1 MIGTLLDVND
11 KQLKSNRMKKYL
23 VILLVTLTASATS
36 FAQFRIG
43 PKLGANIGKID
54 GKGFDEQYKLGY
66 HFGAFAEIP
75 LGKKF
80 GIQPEVLWNQ
90 INSDTV
96 TGFSAIYQNLDNQ
109 NLSNPQLNYLSIPLL
124 LTCNP
129 VKVLSL
135 QAGPQF
141 GILINKD
148 KNIFQ
153 NGKEAFKNGDLSM
166 LFGAQLNIL
175 RVRIYGRYAIG
186 LNDISDVTNQEK
198 WTTRGFQAGVGFAL

>member
-23 VILLVTLTASATS
+23 VILLVTLTASATT

-43 PKLGANIGKID
+43 PKLGANMGKID
-54 GKGFDEQYKLGY
+54 GNKFSESYKLGY
-66 HFGAFAEIP
+66 HLGVFAEIP

-90 INSDTV
+90 INADTV
-96 TGFSAIYQNLDNQ
+96 SGFSSVYQNLDNQ

-124 LTCNP
+124 LTYKP

-175 RVRIYGRYAIG
+175 RVRVYGRYAIG
-186 LNDISDVTNQEK
+186 LNDISDVTSQEK
-198 WTTRGFQAGVGFAL
+198 WTTRGFQLGVGFAL

>member
-1 MIGTLLDVND
+1 
-11 KQLKSNRMKKYL
+11 MKKYL

-43 PKLGANIGKID
+43 PKLGANVGKIE
-54 GKGFDEQYKLGY
+54 GEKFSTNYKLGY
-66 HFGAFAEIP
+66 HLGVFAELP
-75 LGKKF
+75 LGKKWAV
-80 GIQPEVLWNQ
+80 QPEVLWNQ
-90 INSDTV
+90 INADTV
-96 TGFSAIYQNLDNQ
+96 SGFSSLYTGLNQQ

-124 LTCNP
+124 LTYKP
-129 VKVLSL
+129 AKVLSL

-141 GILINKD
+141 GILINKSS
-148 KNIFQ
+148 NLFQ

-175 RVRIYGRYAIG
+175 RVRVYGRYAIG

-198 WTTRGFQAGVGFAL
+198 WKTTGFQLGVGFAL

>member
-1 MIGTLLDVND
+1 
-11 KQLKSNRMKKYL
+11 MKKSL
-23 VILLVTLTASATS
+23 VILLVAITASSVS

-66 HFGAFAEIP
+66 HLGAFAEIP

-80 GIQPEVLWNQ
+80 ALQPEVLWNQ

-96 TGFSAIYQNLDNQ
+96 TGFSAIYQNLDDQ
-109 NLSNPQLNYLSIPLL
+109 SLQNPQLNYLSIPLL
-124 LTCNP
+124 LTYKP
-129 VKVLSL
+129 AKILSL

-141 GILINKD
+141 GILLNKD
-148 KNIFQ
+148 KTFLQ
-153 NGKEAFKNGDLSM
+153 NGQEAFKNGDFSM

-186 LNDISDVTNQEK
+186 LNNINDLPDQEQWK
-198 WTTRGFQAGVGFAL
+198 TTGFQVGLGLAL

>member
-1 MIGTLLDVND
+1 
-11 KQLKSNRMKKYL
+11 MKKSL
-23 VILLVTLTASATS
+23 VIAFLGVLAVSTS

-66 HFGAFAEIP
+66 HLGVFAEIP

-90 INSDTV
+90 INADTAS
-96 TGFSAIYQNLDNQ
+96 GFSSIYQNLDDQ
-109 NLSNPQLNYLSIPLL
+109 NLQNPQLNYLSIPLL
-124 LTCNP
+124 LTYKP
-129 VKVLSL
+129 IKILSL

-141 GILINKD
+141 GILLNKD
-148 KNIFQ
+148 QTFLQ
-153 NGKEAFKNGDLSM
+153 NGKEAFKNGDFSM

-175 RVRIYGRYAIG
+175 RVRVYGRYAIG
-186 LNDISDVTNQEK
+186 LNNINDLPDQEQWK
-198 WTTRGFQAGVGFAL
+198 TTGFQLGVGIGL

>member
-1 MIGTLLDVND
+1 
-11 KQLKSNRMKKYL
+11 MKKYL

-43 PKLGANIGKID
+43 PKLGANVGKID

-66 HFGAFAEIP
+66 HLGVFAEIT

-96 TGFSAIYQNLDNQ
+96 SGFSSIYQNLDNQ

-124 LTCNP
+124 LTYKP

-166 LFGAQLNIL
+166 LFGAQLNIMRI
-175 RVRIYGRYAIG
+175 RVYGRYAVG
-186 LNDISDVTNQEK
+186 LNDISDVTSQEK
-198 WTTRGFQAGVGFAL
+198 WTTRGFQLGVGLAL

>member
-1 MIGTLLDVND
+1 MIGTLLVVNE

-66 HFGAFAEIP
+66 HLGVFSEIP

-90 INSDTV
+90 INSDTA
-96 TGFSAIYQNLDNQ
+96 TGFNAIYEGLGQQD
-109 NLSNPQLNYLSIPLL
+109 LSNPQLNYLSIPIL
-124 LTCNP
+124 LTYKP
-129 VKVLSL
+129 AKVLSL

-148 KNIFQ
+148 KNLFE
-153 NGKEAFKNGDLSM
+153 NGKEAFKNGDFSM
-166 LFGAQLNIL
+166 LFGAQVNIL
-175 RVRIYGRYAIG
+175 RIRVYGRYAIG
-186 LNDISDVTNQEK
+186 LNNINDIASEEK
-198 WTTRGFQAGVGFAL
+198 WTTRGFQLGVGLAL

>member
-1 MIGTLLDVND
+1 
-11 KQLKSNRMKKYL
+11 MKKYL

-66 HFGAFAEIP
+66 HLGVFAEIP

-96 TGFSAIYQNLDNQ
+96 SGFSSIYQNLDNQ

-124 LTCNP
+124 LTYKP

-175 RVRIYGRYAIG
+175 RVRVYGRYAIG
-186 LNDISDVTNQEK
+186 LNDISDVTSQEK
-198 WTTRGFQAGVGFAL
+198 WTTRGFQLGVGFAL

>member
-1 MIGTLLDVND
+1 
-11 KQLKSNRMKKYL
+11 MKKYL
-23 VILLVTLTASATS
+23 VILLVSLTASATS

-66 HFGAFAEIP
+66 HLGVFAEIT

-90 INSDTV
+90 INADTV
-96 TGFSAIYQNLDNQ
+96 SGFSSLYTGLNQQ

-124 LTCNP
+124 LTYKP

-166 LFGAQLNIL
+166 LFGAQLNIMRI
-175 RVRIYGRYAIG
+175 RVYGRYAIG
-186 LNDISDVTNQEK
+186 LNDISDVTSQEK
-198 WTTRGFQAGVGFAL
+198 WTTRGFQLGVGLAL

>member
-1 MIGTLLDVND
+1 
-11 KQLKSNRMKKYL
+11 MKKYL

-43 PKLGANIGKID
+43 PKLGANMGKID
-54 GKGFDEQYKLGY
+54 GEKFSDNYKLGY
-66 HFGAFAEIP
+66 HLGVFAELP
-75 LGKKF
+75 LGKKWAV
-80 GIQPEVLWNQ
+80 QPEVLWNQ

-96 TGFSAIYQNLDNQ
+96 SGFSSVYQNLDNQ

-124 LTCNP
+124 LTYKP
-129 VKVLSL
+129 AKVLSL

-148 KNIFQ
+148 KNMFQ
-153 NGKEAFKNGDLSM
+153 NGKEAFRNGDLSM

-186 LNDISDVTNQEK
+186 LSDIGDITTQEK
-198 WTTRGFQAGVGFAL
+198 WKTTGFQLGVGLAL

>member
-1 MIGTLLDVND
+1 
-11 KQLKSNRMKKYL
+11 MKKYL
-23 VILLVTLTASATS
+23 VILLVSLTASATS

-43 PKLGANIGKID
+43 PKLGANMGKID
-54 GKGFDEQYKLGY
+54 GKGFNEQYKLGY
-66 HFGAFAEIP
+66 HLGGFAEIT

-90 INSDTV
+90 INADTV
-96 TGFSAIYQNLDNQ
+96 SGFSSVYQNLDNQ

-124 LTCNP
+124 LTYKP

-175 RVRIYGRYAIG
+175 RVRVYGRYAVG
-186 LNDISDVTNQEK
+186 LNDISDVTSQEK
-198 WTTRGFQAGVGFAL
+198 WTTSGFQVGVGFAL

>member
-1 MIGTLLDVND
+1 
-11 KQLKSNRMKKYL
+11 MKKYL

-43 PKLGANIGKID
+43 PKLGANMGKID
-54 GKGFDEQYKLGY
+54 GNKFSESYKLGY
-66 HFGAFAEIP
+66 HLGVFAEIP

-96 TGFSAIYQNLDNQ
+96 SGFSSVYQNLDNQ

-124 LTCNP
+124 LTYKP

-175 RVRIYGRYAIG
+175 RVRVYGRYAIG
-186 LNDISDVTNQEK
+186 LNDISDVTSQEK
-198 WTTRGFQAGVGFAL
+198 WTTRGFQLGVGFAL